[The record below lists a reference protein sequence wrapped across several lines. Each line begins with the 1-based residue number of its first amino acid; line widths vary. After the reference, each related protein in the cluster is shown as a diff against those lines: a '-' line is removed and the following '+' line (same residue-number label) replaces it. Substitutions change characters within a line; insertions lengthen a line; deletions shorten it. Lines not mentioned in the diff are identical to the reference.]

1 MSSCQL
7 SPKVRRRC
15 IRTSKLKH
23 ILREETGGGASNLEG
38 RSLLPLGSLGG
49 DGGIGWGGEKGKG
62 RKGREGGD
70 GGIEEEEGR
79 GGRRGSE

>member
-23 ILREETGGGASNLEG
+23 ILREETGGGASNLER

-49 DGGIGWGGEKGKG
+49 EGGDGEG
-62 RKGREGGD
+62 RKGRERR
-70 GGIEEEEGR
+70 EERE
-79 GGRRGSE
+79 GGREEM